1 MSASL
6 RLSWLDRALLAIA
19 PGYGLRRV
27 HARARA
33 QLMAR
38 GYDAISHG
46 RRTAGWQRTAGDAN
60 ATNMP
65 ALATLRELSRDLRR
79 NNGWARRA
87 IEVIANNTVGWG
99 IKAKAVGAREDINE
113 RALELWDSWST
124 DPRADYDGRLP
135 FEGGIQGL
143 VMETVVESGEALILR
158 SVARSKDGLA
168 IPTRIRVLEPDHLD
182 TYKDG
187 VTGPSGGPIIQ
198 GIELDGEGRRV
209 AYWLHPEHPGASGTF
224 AARSRMM
231 RSSSVRVLAENVIH
245 VYEVLR
251 PGQMRG
257 IPRLAAAMARL
268 HDFDD
273 YSDAVL
279 MQQKIAACFGA
290 FVQDLDGMGEG
301 VGQPGTGT
309 GGDGKDEPLDM
320 LEPGHIAYLP
330 PGKTVSFATPPSTAD
345 HGSFSNTMEHAIAAA
360 IGIPHEEMT
369 GDYRQVT
376 FSSARMSRIAHWHN
390 VHRWRWRMLIPQLC
404 DGVWRWV
411 MEDAAAIEGW
421 REIPRAEWSPPPMP
435 MLEPDKEGRAN
446 RDLIR
451 SGTRTVADIIREQGE
466 DPDAHFQEIARWN
479 ARMDELGIVLDCDP
493 RKVSAAGLTQER
505 PGGGSEGGA

>member
-1 MSASL
+1 MSKL
-6 RLSWLDRALLAIA
+6 QLSWLDRAVMAIA
-19 PGYGLRRV
+19 PGWGLRRV
-27 HARARA
+27 EARARA
-33 QLMAR
+33 QILAR
-38 GYDAISHG
+38 GYDAIGTG
-46 RRTAGWQRTAGDAN
+46 RRTSGWRSSAGDAN
-60 ATNMP
+60 TTNGP
-65 ALATLRELSRDLRR
+65 ALAKMREIARDLRR

-99 IKAKAVGAREDINE
+99 IEAKATGARDDINA
-113 RALELWDSWST
+113 RAIELWNAWAT
-124 DPRADYDGRLP
+124 DPAADYDGRLP
-135 FEGGIQGL
+135 FIGGIQGL
-143 VMETVVESGEALILR
+143 VMETVVESGEALVLR
-158 SVARSKDGLA
+158 SVARSRDRLA
-168 IPTRIRVLEPDHLD
+168 IPTRIRVLEPDYLD
-182 TYKDG
+182 TYMDG
-187 VTGPSGGPIIQ
+187 ITGPGGGPIIQ

-209 AYWLHPEHPGASGTF
+209 AYWLYPEHPGSRGF
-224 AARSRMM
+224 ATSRARAIRG
-231 RSSSVRVLAENVIH
+231 SSVRVPAENVIH

-257 IPRLAAAMARL
+257 ITRLAAAVTRL

-290 FVQDLDGMGEG
+290 FVQDLDGA
-301 VGQPGTGT
+301 
-309 GGDGKDEPLDM
+309 GGPIGKPDADDDHLEA
-320 LEPGHIAYLP
+320 LEPGHIEYLP

-345 HGSFSNTMEHAIAAA
+345 HGSFSNTMEHAIASA

-404 DGVWRWV
+404 NGVWRWA
-411 MEDAAAIEGW
+411 MQDAAAFEGW

-451 SGTRTVADIIREQGE
+451 SGTRTLYQIIREQGE
-466 DPDAHFQEIARWN
+466 DPDAHLAEMAAAN
-479 ARMDELGIVLDCDP
+479 AKLDELGIWLDSDP
-493 RKVSAAGLTQER
+493 RRTSAAGLTQER
-505 PGGGSEGGA
+505 GQGEDA